1 MEMYKRN
8 NSRIQNLIKNIDLH
22 ILHSMNPDGFE
33 KAEQVCKSK
42 IGRSNAN
49 GVSKIQTLKV
59 FEQKGD
65 LLNFKANIDPIS
77 VAKLSQAEPS

>member
-1 MEMYKRN
+1 MGLTDFLMEMYKRN

-49 GVSKIQTLKV
+49 GVSKIQKLYIIYSFFFHNFSFFYILEG
-59 FEQKGD
+59 FE
-65 LLNFKANIDPIS
+65 S
-77 VAKLSQAEPS
+77 

>member
-1 MEMYKRN
+1 MGLTDFLMEMYKRN

-49 GVSKIQTLKV
+49 GVSKIQKLYIIYSFFFHNFSFFYILER
-59 FEQKGD
+59 FE
-65 LLNFKANIDPIS
+65 S
-77 VAKLSQAEPS
+77 

>member
-1 MEMYKRN
+1 MGLTDFLMEMYKRN

-33 KAEQVCKSK
+33 KAEQVCKSLEN

-49 GVSKIQTLKV
+49 GVSKIQK
-59 FEQKGD
+59 
-65 LLNFKANIDPIS
+65 LLHYIFSILFS
-77 VAKLSQAEPS
+77 

>member
-33 KAEQVCKSK
+33 KAEQVCKSLEN

-49 GVSKIQTLKV
+49 GVSKIQK
-59 FEQKGD
+59 
-65 LLNFKANIDPIS
+65 LLYYILILFS
-77 VAKLSQAEPS
+77 

>member
-49 GVSKIQTLKV
+49 GVSQIQNLKV

-65 LLNFKANIDPIS
+65 LLNFKANIDPMA
-77 VAKLSQAEPS
+77 VLSQAEPT

>member
-49 GVSKIQTLKV
+49 GVSKIQNLKV

>member
-1 MEMYKRN
+1 MIGRELSLGLTDFLMEMYKRN
-8 NSRIQNLIKNIDLH
+8 NSRIQKLIKNIDLH

-49 GVSKIQTLKV
+49 GVSKIQK
-59 FEQKGD
+59 
-65 LLNFKANIDPIS
+65 LLHYILILF
-77 VAKLSQAEPS
+77 

>member
-8 NSRIQNLIKNIDLH
+8 NSRIQKLIKNIDLH

-42 IGRSNAN
+42 IGRSNAKGSFTN
-49 GVSKIQTLKV
+49 YVNKILACFYTPL
-59 FEQKGD
+59 
-65 LLNFKANIDPIS
+65 PPC
-77 VAKLSQAEPS
+77 EPVY